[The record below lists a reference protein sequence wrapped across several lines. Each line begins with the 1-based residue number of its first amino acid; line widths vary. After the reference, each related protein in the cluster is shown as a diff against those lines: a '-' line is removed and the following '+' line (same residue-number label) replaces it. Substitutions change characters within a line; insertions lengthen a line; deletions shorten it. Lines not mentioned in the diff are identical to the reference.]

1 MESEY
6 FAMFSKL
13 ELNYVNGSKRH
24 EERIN
29 LKDYSYL
36 YSTSCY

>member
-1 MESEY
+1 ML
-6 FAMFSKL
+6 L
-13 ELNYVNGSKRH
+13 ELGSKRH

-36 YSTSCY
+36 HYLAWFTNDNQ